1 MQTDENNYQ
10 ESAKAALDS
19 AIAEIAGEEY
29 ARLSGELSP
38 IVMPKI
44 TEYAL
49 KELDKLQDR
58 VMPNYDRWVA
68 PFYISWYQ
76 PGQINLAYSMIADL
90 TSAKGAFTDAGNL
103 HVVDFGCGALAM
115 QFGVALAAADA
126 IRNGQTIAAIQI
138 DCLDASPDMISVGV
152 KLWERFKSKV
162 NNAPDLAELTQ
173 ACDAIASRTDGLR
186 TEPQGGAARW
196 LSAMHAVYASNK
208 DDVRRW
214 LQSIHHN
221 FAPDTGFLTTHR
233 QGDWLLPGVSPFNKN
248 NLLYNLLEKYTI
260 PPKLVGGLPVTTGWR
275 SETSRGL
282 TQRFPQAPG
291 IIPNFLDNPNQPVN
305 WERQV
310 NEAAA
315 HIYTRR

>member
-1 MQTDENNYQ
+1 MQTDENKRQ

-19 AIAEIAGEEY
+19 AIAEIASEEY

-38 IVMPKI
+38 VVMPKI

-49 KELDKLQDR
+49 KELNKLRDGT
-58 VMPNYDRWVA
+58 MPHYDQWVA
-68 PFYISWYQ
+68 PFYVSWYQ
-76 PGQINLAYSMIADL
+76 PGQINLAYSMIADIVN
-90 TSAKGAFTDAGNL
+90 AKGALTDAGNP

-126 IRNGQTIAAIQI
+126 IRSGQTIDAIQI

-162 NNAPDLAELTQ
+162 KNDPNLAELTQ

-186 TEPQGGAARW
+186 SEPQYAATRW

-214 LQSIHHN
+214 LQSIHYN

-233 QGDWLLPGVSPFNKN
+233 QSAWVFPSVSPFKDNIHIARRIANMDAKIKGTLPQTTDWRRILMRDMNEETDYQYPFDGRFIVNYLKN
-248 NLLYNLLEKYTI
+248 D
-260 PPKLVGGLPVTTGWR
+260 V
-275 SETSRGL
+275 S
-282 TQRFPQAPG
+282 
-291 IIPNFLDNPNQPVN
+291 

-310 NEAAA
+310 SEAAA